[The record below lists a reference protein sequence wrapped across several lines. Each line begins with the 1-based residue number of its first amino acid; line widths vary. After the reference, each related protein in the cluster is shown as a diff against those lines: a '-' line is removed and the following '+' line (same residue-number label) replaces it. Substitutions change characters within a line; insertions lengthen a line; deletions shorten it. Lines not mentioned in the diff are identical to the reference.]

1 LPDQASATILYVDD
15 DEDDRRLLGRVF
27 REAGFRVLEAA
38 TGGDALRL
46 CHEQPDVVVLD
57 VRLPDISGFEVCRRI
72 KTNPATGLIPVLHLS
87 AAHVSSG
94 DRVQGLQRGA
104 DSYLVKPVDPHE
116 LLASVHALLRI
127 RRTEEALRQAE
138 ERYRSIFENAVEGI
152 FQTTPDGRF
161 LTANPA
167 LARMLGF
174 ASAPEMIDAVTDI
187 GRELYASP
195 EARAEWRRTLEEHG
209 WVHGFECEAR
219 RRDGQL
225 FWASLSGRA
234 VRDARGEV
242 RYFEGIIEDITKRK
256 HAEAALLQRVAQQ
269 AAVAELGR
277 RALATTRLPAL
288 LEEAVV
294 VVARTLGVEYGA
306 LFELS
311 ADGRDLLLRAGVGWQ
326 DDRVGRAT
334 VGTAERSQ
342 PGFCLLT
349 QGPVIVEDLAR
360 EVRFQPTQ
368 LLLDH
373 GAVSSLAVIVHGD
386 DEPVGVLMAASTRR
400 RAFSQDDVHFVQA
413 VANVVAAAIE
423 RSRAEEERLTRQAE
437 QRVAQKIQRKLF
449 PSPQLQLC
457 GTESAGHRY
466 RFDIGG
472 ASYPAEATGGDYF
485 DYVPMPDGSV
495 GIVVGDVSGHA
506 FGSALLMA
514 EARAFLR
521 ALARTRTDVT
531 EILALA
537 NQLLAGDVEDRFITL
552 LFARLDPPTRSF
564 VYSSAGHLTGYI
576 LDASGAVKRTLP
588 STGLPL
594 GAFPECSFPAGPA
607 TTLEAGDLV
616 LLFTDG
622 VVEALCPDNTVFG
635 VERALD
641 IVRAYRDTSAR
652 QVVDNLYHAARVF
665 AHNSPQ
671 LDDITAVVIKVE
683 QAP

>member
-1 LPDQASATILYVDD
+1 LSDQPSGTILYVDD
-15 DEDDRRLLGRVF
+15 DEDHRRLLGRVF
-27 REAGFRVLEAA
+27 RDAGYRVSEAA

-46 CHEQPDVVVLD
+46 CLDQPDVIVLD
-57 VRLPDISGFEVCRRI
+57 VRLPDMSGFEVCRRI
-72 KTNPATGLIPVLHLS
+72 KANPATERIPVLHLS

-94 DRVQGLQRGA
+94 DRVHGLQGGA
-104 DSYLVKPVDPHE
+104 DGYLIKPVDSQE

-127 RRTEEALRQAE
+127 RRAEEALRQAE

-174 ASAPEMIDAVTDI
+174 ASAAELTAAVSDI

-195 EARAEWRRTLEEHG
+195 EARAEFRRTLEQQG
-209 WVHGFECEAR
+209 WVRGFECEAR
-219 RRDGQL
+219 RRDGGL
-225 FWASLSGRA
+225 FWVSLSGRA
-234 VRDARGEV
+234 VRDAAGQLRH
-242 RYFEGIIEDITKRK
+242 FEGIIEDITKRK
-256 HAEAALLQRVAQQ
+256 EAEAALLQRVTQQ
-269 AAVAELGR
+269 AAVAALGQ
-277 RALATTRLPAL
+277 RALATPRLPEL
-288 LEEAVV
+288 LDEAVV
-294 VVARTLGVEYGA
+294 AVARTLGVEYGA

-311 ADGRDLLLRAGVGWQ
+311 PDGRELVLRAGAGWQ
-326 DDRVGRAT
+326 DGHVGRIS

-342 PGFCLLT
+342 AGYCLLC
-349 QGPVIVEDLAR
+349 QGPVIVEDLPHEA
-360 EVRFQPTQ
+360 RFQPTS

-373 GAVSSLAVIVHGD
+373 GAVSSLAVLVHG
-386 DEPVGVLMAASTRR
+386 EEHPVGVLMAASTRR

-413 VANVVAAAIE
+413 VANVLATAVE
-423 RSRAEEERLTRQAE
+423 RRRAEEERLTRQAE

-449 PSPQLQLC
+449 PSPQLRLQ
-457 GTESAGHRY
+457 GSDAAGVRY
-466 RFDIGG
+466 CFDIGG

-485 DYVPMPDGSV
+485 DYIPMPDGSV
-495 GIVVGDVSGHA
+495 AVLVGDVSGHA

-521 ALARTRTDVT
+521 ALAQTHTDVS
-531 EILALA
+531 EILGLA

-552 LFARLDPPTRSF
+552 LFSRLDPHTRSF
-564 VYSSAGHLTGYI
+564 VYASAGHLTGYV
-576 LDASGAVKRTLP
+576 LDAEGAVKRTLP

-594 GAFPECSFPAGPA
+594 GAFPEGAFPAGPA

-683 QAP
+683 LDA